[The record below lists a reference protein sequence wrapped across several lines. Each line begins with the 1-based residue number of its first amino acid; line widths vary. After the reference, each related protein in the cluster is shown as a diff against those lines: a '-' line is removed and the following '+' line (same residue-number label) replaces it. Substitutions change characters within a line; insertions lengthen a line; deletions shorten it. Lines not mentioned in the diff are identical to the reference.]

1 MTKKLEVTKKK
12 LFLEVD
18 ENILDINSANE
29 EVLKVDEIKFLLM
42 KAIMERQMMLV
53 NHIKP
58 KRAGKH
64 YELWKIEGKSSRRKQ
79 KTSYTD
85 NLNDFLSRKQMP
97 DNRSLCSRILANR
110 VNLWRIRNNDFL
122 FNASTGC
129 NSAL

>member
-1 MTKKLEVTKKK
+1 M
-12 LFLEVD
+12 
-18 ENILDINSANE
+18 ANE
-29 EVLKVDEIKFLLM
+29 EVLKVAEIKFLLM
-42 KAIMERQMMLV
+42 KAIMERQMMFV
-53 NHIKP
+53 DHIKT

-122 FNASTGC
+122 FNARTGC